1 MYTGKIIDMHAH
13 IYPAKIA
20 EKAVA
25 GIERFYGIYAGE
37 SLDGTPETLIKS
49 GQKYN
54 VVKYLMHS
62 TATKREQVEH
72 INDFIISQI
81 NAHDVFVGFGTLH
94 FDMTAED
101 IDKELSRIKAAG
113 IRGIKLHPDCQHFY
127 IDDPIMDKIY
137 SACADYEMP
146 ILIHVGDDRYDYSR
160 PIKMAKTAERF
171 SKGKYIAA
179 HFGGYSCWDTV
190 ECYLGLDNVWFDTS
204 STLFKLSHD
213 RAVELI
219 KIYGPERFF
228 FGTDYPL
235 FNHDGEL
242 ERFYSLPLDD
252 ETQKKIMYDNAV
264 NFLGL

>member
-25 GIERFYGIYAGE
+25 GIEKFYGIYKGE

-54 VVKYLMHS
+54 VVKFLVHS

-81 NAHDVFVGFGTLH
+81 NIHDCFVGYGTLH
-94 FDMTAED
+94 FDMTEED
-101 IDKELSRIKAAG
+101 VNKELARIKAAG
-113 IRGIKLHPDCQHFY
+113 IKGIKLHPDCQHFY

-137 SACADYEMP
+137 SACAEFDMP
-146 ILIHVGDDRYDYSR
+146 ILFHVGDDRYDYSR
-160 PIKMAKTAERF
+160 PEKMAATAARF
-171 SKGKYIAA
+171 PTGRYIAA

-190 ECYLGLDNVWFDTS
+190 KCYKGLDNVYFDTC
-204 STLFKLSHD
+204 STLFKLPVEK
-213 RAVELI
+213 AVELI
-219 KIYGPERFF
+219 EFYGSERFF

-235 FNHDGEL
+235 FCHDGEMR
-242 ERFYSLPLDD
+242 RFYSLPLDD
-252 ETQKKIMYDNAV
+252 ATQEKIMYTNAV
-264 NFLGL
+264 KFLGL